1 MCTNESYVSPYLR
14 RPRRSYA
21 EVIRDT
27 GVKTA
32 GATGREGG
40 FMSIRVDDEGAA
52 SGIPKAGSTPGGRG
66 AALAAPPP
74 AMTIARLEREI
85 DALADL
91 TRAELVEGWRTH
103 YRTDP
108 PKGTS
113 RRLLVRAIAY
123 EMQAKRYGGLKP
135 ATDRRLR
142 MIANGIAEGDHG
154 GRKASPRLQPG
165 ARLVREWNGVS
176 HVVEVIE
183 GGFIWNGDRH
193 RSLSAIARAIT
204 GARWSGP
211 RFFGLA
217 SGDVP

>member
-1 MCTNESYVSPYLR
+1 MKRPMTN
-14 RPRRSYA
+14 A
-21 EVIRDT
+21 E
-27 GVKTA
+27 
-32 GATGREGG
+32 
-40 FMSIRVDDEGAA
+40 
-52 SGIPKAGSTPGGRG
+52 
-66 AALAAPPP
+66 
-74 AMTIARLEREI
+74 LEREI

-91 TRAELVEGWRTH
+91 LRSELVERWRTH

-108 PKGTS
+108 PKGIS
-113 RRLLVRAIAY
+113 RSLLIRAVAY
-123 EMQAKRYGGLKP
+123 EIQAKRYGGLKP

-142 MIANGIAEGDHG
+142 AIANGTVNGDHAS
-154 GRKASPRLQPG
+154 RKASPALQPG

-211 RFFGLA
+211 RFFGLTPDDA
-217 SGDVP
+217 P

>member
-1 MCTNESYVSPYLR
+1 
-14 RPRRSYA
+14 
-21 EVIRDT
+21 
-27 GVKTA
+27 
-32 GATGREGG
+32 
-40 FMSIRVDDEGAA
+40 
-52 SGIPKAGSTPGGRG
+52 
-66 AALAAPPP
+66 
-74 AMTIARLEREI
+74 MTIARLEREI

-91 TRAELVEGWRTH
+91 TRAELVERWRTH

-108 PKGTS
+108 PKGIS
-113 RRLLVRAIAY
+113 QSLLVRAIAY
-123 EMQAKRYGGLKP
+123 EMQAKGYGGLKP

-142 MIANGIAEGDHG
+142 AIANGIAEGDHG

-176 HVVEVIE
+176 HVVE

-211 RFFGLA
+211 RFFGLT
-217 SGDVP
+217 SGDAP